1 MVATGLTRIE
11 STDYRASRC
20 IRGIGSLH
28 PFKHWADGGTTS
40 LQNSACPCSLHHT
53 LVHEGG
59 YTIERVENND
69 QRLNE
74 QFMQQQHSHDIS
86 MFDFEKELRND
97 KTSFNT
103 VRKLTPT
110 CYRFR
115 VVNAQGQDIRNHSNA
130 SFNEGDIQS
139 TYQADDYTRVY
150 CAEPRPDYYHS
161 ANSDRYVSTFTS
173 EVAEPYV
180 ITAIAV

>member
-1 MVATGLTRIE
+1 MWPGCSHARH
-11 STDYRASRC
+11 
-20 IRGIGSLH
+20 LH
-28 PFKHWADGGTTS
+28 IHHIKHWADGGTTS
-40 LQNSACPCSLHHT
+40 LQNGACLCSLHHT

-74 QFMQQQHSHDIS
+74 QFMQQQRSHDIS

-97 KTSFNT
+97 KASFNT
-103 VRKLTPT
+103 VRKLSPT

-115 VVNAQGQDIRNHSNA
+115 VVDTQGQDIRNQSNA
-130 SFNEGDIQS
+130 SFSEGETQS

-150 CAEPRPDYYHS
+150 CAEPRPDCYHRT
-161 ANSDRYVSTFTS
+161 NSDRYVPSFTY
-173 EVAEPYV
+173 EVAEHYT
-180 ITAIAV
+180 INASM